1 MPLSPLS
8 NKRSI
13 ACKQH
18 TEFSEEHDKGLKI
31 HFSPLDRQT
40 MSRNGRPDTGVVH
53 YDLPSPYIPH
63 ACGLL
68 HLPRFIAKAKKAVK
82 NELGKSYQRNY
93 KKGFDR
99 FLCLHLGIDPDDIE
113 QIVRDAANDEE
124 IDARL
129 KKVLP
134 DDLQVAKW
142 NREIVQKGMSEMGRQ
157 ALADTKKKME
167 IEERRDLLS
176 FADMIEFDEERIP

>member
-1 MPLSPLS
+1 
-8 NKRSI
+8 
-13 ACKQH
+13 
-18 TEFSEEHDKGLKI
+18 
-31 HFSPLDRQT
+31 
-40 MSRNGRPDTGVVH
+40 MSRNGKPDTGVVH

-82 NELGKSYQRNY
+82 GELGESYQRNY

-99 FLCLHLGIDPDDIE
+99 FLCLHLGIDPDE
-113 QIVRDAANDEE
+113 VERIVRNAADDDE
-124 IDARL
+124 IDRQL
-129 KKVLP
+129 KNLLP
-134 DDLQVAKW
+134 DDLRVAKW

-157 ALADTKKKME
+157 ALEDAKRKMK
-167 IEERRDLLS
+167 IENRDDLIS